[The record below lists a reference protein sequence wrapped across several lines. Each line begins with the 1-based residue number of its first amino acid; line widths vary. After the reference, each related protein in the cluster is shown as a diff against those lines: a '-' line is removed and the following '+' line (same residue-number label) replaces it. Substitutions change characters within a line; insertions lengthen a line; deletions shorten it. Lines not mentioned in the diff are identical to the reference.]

1 MKNILTSDRT
11 SGILSQLSGANQSF
25 ESDYPGKSLLR
36 QPVHTI
42 YGGAHLFEA
51 DSAKEI
57 GKLANKSLNDFA
69 PNFISFAKALGLK
82 DSASLATK
90 KVEIETLLAHAENKG
105 IDPENAATWLA
116 WRVYAQVKKKLE
128 REAVEDFR
136 LDYEDGFGIRPD
148 DEEDAVAERGA
159 KEMAYAL
166 KQGILPP
173 FVGIRIKPFNSEFV
187 ERAVRTLDIFVSTL
201 LAELGG
207 VLPENFVVTL
217 PKVEIPEQAAAMV
230 KVFEVMEADS
240 VLNSGELKM
249 EIMIETTQSV
259 FNANG
264 EVTARKIA
272 KATKNR
278 CIGAHFGTYDYTA
291 SCDLI
296 AAYQTMDSAVCD
308 FARDVMKVAFGG
320 SGIFLSDGATN
331 IMPVAPHRGENLSA
345 LQVRENLETVHRA
358 WKLAYGHIRH
368 SLAHGFYQGWD
379 LHPGQIPVRYAANAA
394 FFLEQI
400 QESTVRLRNFVEQAS
415 KATLSGDIFDD
426 AATGQGLLNFF
437 FRALNSGAIDP
448 EDVENAGVTVEEVQA
463 GSFRK
468 IVEARR

>member
-1 MKNILTSDRT
+1 MKNILTSERT
-11 SGILSQLSGANQSF
+11 SGILHQLSEANKSF
-25 ESDYPGKSLLR
+25 ENDYPGKSLQR

-42 YGGAHLFEA
+42 YGGAHLFKAETA
-51 DSAKEI
+51 QKM
-57 GKLANKSLNDFA
+57 GKLAQKILADFA
-69 PNFISFAKALGLK
+69 PNFVTFAQALELKGSESLPTKISEINALVA
-82 DSASLATK
+82 D
-90 KVEIETLLAHAENKG
+90 AEKNG
-105 IDPENAATWLA
+105 VNPSNSATWLA
-116 WRVYAQVKKKLE
+116 WRVYGQVCKKLE

-148 DEEDAVAERGA
+148 EEEDAVAVQGA
-159 KEMAYAL
+159 KAVAL
-166 KQGILPP
+166 GMTQGTLPP
-173 FVGIRIKPFNSEFV
+173 FIGIRIKPFNAEFV
-187 ERAVRTLDIFVSTL
+187 ERGVRTLNIFISTL
-201 LAELGG
+201 LAETGG
-207 VLPENFVVTL
+207 QLPDNFVVTL
-217 PKVEIPEQAAAMV
+217 PKVEIPEQAAALV
-230 KVFEVMEADS
+230 ELFEVLEADS
-240 VLNSGELKM
+240 NLSFGDLKM

-272 KATKNR
+272 KATKDR
-278 CIGAHFGTYDYTA
+278 CLGAHFGTYDYTA

-331 IMPVAPHRGENLSA
+331 IMPVAPHRGENISP

-379 LHPGQIPVRYAANAA
+379 LHPGQIPIRYAANAA

-400 QESTVRLRNFVEQAS
+400 QESTLRLRNFVEQAS
-415 KATLSGDIFDD
+415 KATLSGDVFDD

-448 EDVENAGVTVEEVQA
+448 EDVEKAGVTVEEIQA

>member
-1 MKNILTSDRT
+1 M
-11 SGILSQLSGANQSF
+11 
-25 ESDYPGKSLLR
+25 P
-36 QPVHTI
+36 
-42 YGGAHLFEA
+42 
-51 DSAKEI
+51 
-57 GKLANKSLNDFA
+57 
-69 PNFISFAKALGLK
+69 
-82 DSASLATK
+82 K
-90 KVEIETLLAHAENKG
+90 KVPEINDLVADAEKNG
-105 IDPENAATWLA
+105 VDPENYATWLA
-116 WRVYAQVKKKLE
+116 WRVYGQVCKKMK

-148 DEEDAVAERGA
+148 EEEAAVAVQGA
-159 KEMAYAL
+159 KAVATGM
-166 KQGILPP
+166 KQGTLPP
-173 FVGIRIKPFNSEFV
+173 FIGIRIKPFNSEFV
-187 ERAVRTLDIFVSTL
+187 ERGVRTLNIFISTL
-201 LAELGG
+201 LVETGG
-207 VLPENFVVTL
+207 VLPDNFVVTL
-217 PKVEIPEQAAAMV
+217 PKVEIPEQAAALV
-230 KVFEVMEADS
+230 QLFEVLEADS
-240 VLNSGELKM
+240 ELPSGDLKM

-272 KATKNR
+272 QAAKNR

-345 LQVRENLETVHRA
+345 LQVRENLKTVHRA

-379 LHPGQIPVRYAANAA
+379 LHPGQIPVRYAANSA

-448 EDVENAGVTVEEVQA
+448 EDVENAGVTEEEVQA